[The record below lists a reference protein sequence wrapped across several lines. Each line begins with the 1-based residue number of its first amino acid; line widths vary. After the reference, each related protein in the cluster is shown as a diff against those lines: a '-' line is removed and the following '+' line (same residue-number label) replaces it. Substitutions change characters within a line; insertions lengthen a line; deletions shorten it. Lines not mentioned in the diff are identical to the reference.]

1 MQAAGASAEQLQPV
15 LDTVL
20 EALRDEP
27 SNVLAQLAS
36 GFVPQQPQPCTATQ
50 PQPQTV
56 LVHQRTTDSA
66 ARRQGRGASHEQL
79 LLDSVGK
86 ILGEPSTQRQLL
98 GVVMSALEQ
107 PETQRQLLGVVMAA
121 VEEPETQKVLLDRA
135 AQTLRR
141 GLAEHADSA
150 GTALNAWVFTSAATA
165 VYLGL
170 VSETL
175 LCATGWAFFCGFSLP
190 AELWMQ
196 LPAHTLRCAAAWT
209 VCAGWCPKT
218 HHLLLAAT
226 TASSNDSNSD
236 GGRGGGRHSGAA
248 AVGIE
253 GAALVVERVLAA
265 LRDRCAVVGRV
276 FFPPCMSPQKSIA
289 LRPIRLGRV
298 SQLCVPVCAVCSLG
312 GESLIIVDGCP
323 ARCCQLLSPA
333 LAVAVPRRAEC
344 GLRGARYRGA
354 GPARRG
360 PRVREPH
367 RARPRTCSR
376 SFPRR
381 PADCRRPCVSHNA

>member
-1 MQAAGASAEQLQPV
+1 MVAGRRLAGCCLHGWRAVGAANQGASQHSAGQHTMQAAGASAEQLQPV

-27 SNVLAQLAS
+27 SNALAQLAS
-36 GFVPQQPQPCTATQ
+36 GFVPQPQPCTATQ

-56 LVHQRTTDSA
+56 LVHQRATDNA

-86 ILGEPSTQRQLL
+86 VLGEPSTQRQLL

-121 VEEPETQKVLLDRA
+121 VEEPETQKLLLGRA

-150 GTALNAWVFTSAATA
+150 GTALNAWVFTSLATA

-175 LCATGWAFFCGFSLP
+175 LCASGWAFFCGFSLP
-190 AELWMQ
+190 AEIWMQ

-209 VCAGWCPKT
+209 MCAGWCPKT

-226 TASSNDSNSD
+226 TASSSDSNSD
-236 GGRGGGRHSGAA
+236 GGQRGGRHSSAA
-248 AVGIE
+248 AVGVE

-276 FFPPCMSPQKSIA
+276 FFPLSMSPQKSIA
-289 LRPIRLGRV
+289 LRPIRLGRL
-298 SQLCVPVCAVCSLG
+298 SLCVLCV
-312 GESLIIVDGCP
+312 
-323 ARCCQLLSPA
+323 R
-333 LAVAVPRRAEC
+333 LAVN
-344 GLRGARYRGA
+344 
-354 GPARRG
+354 
-360 PRVREPH
+360 H
-367 RARPRTCSR
+367 
-376 SFPRR
+376 
-381 PADCRRPCVSHNA
+381 

>member
-1 MQAAGASAEQLQPV
+1 MPDIYAYSAIVRRPRAPPHPLRCCGGLPHWAQAQHTMQAAGASAEQLQPV

-289 LRPIRLGRV
+289 LRPIRLHGK
-298 SQLCVPVCAVCSLG
+298 SFPCAVC
-312 GESLIIVDGCP
+312 
-323 ARCCQLLSPA
+323 
-333 LAVAVPRRAEC
+333 
-344 GLRGARYRGA
+344 
-354 GPARRG
+354 
-360 PRVREPH
+360 
-367 RARPRTCSR
+367 
-376 SFPRR
+376 
-381 PADCRRPCVSHNA
+381 PCVCCVFAWG